1 MLFYNLKLHLMSSNS
16 INDIN
21 LLLLATKFH
30 REVLIFKYFVHGFK
44 FEFLIFILG
53 NLNNKS
59 IKKRCPFIKT
69 EQKSIV
75 FFYLK
80 CI

>member
-16 INDIN
+16 INNTN
-21 LLLLATKFH
+21 LLLLATNFH

-53 NLNNKS
+53 N
-59 IKKRCPFIKT
+59 
-69 EQKSIV
+69 
-75 FFYLK
+75 
-80 CI
+80 